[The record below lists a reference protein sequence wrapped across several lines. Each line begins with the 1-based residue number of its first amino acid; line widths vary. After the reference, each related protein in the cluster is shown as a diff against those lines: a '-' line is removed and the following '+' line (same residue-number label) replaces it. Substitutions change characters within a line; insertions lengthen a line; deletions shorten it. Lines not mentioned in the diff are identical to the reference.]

1 MNLLFCFTIQEFKES
16 RAMNL
21 EALIGN
27 ILGYVGLCL
36 GFDLL
41 KVPTFLENQ
50 MKKLMSYSKSM
61 NKKQNRVV
69 KIALM

>member
-1 MNLLFCFTIQEFKES
+1 MNI
-16 RAMNL
+16 

-41 KVPTFLENQ
+41 KVPTFLQNQ
-50 MKKLMSYSKSM
+50 LKKLKNYVKSM
-61 NKKQNRVV
+61 SKKQNRVI
-69 KIALM
+69 KITPM